1 MGWVFPMARLNFPP
15 AHRWANGRLHIRRE
29 VGVNLET
36 KHPMPQQLG
45 AKAGKNLAKSC
56 IS

>member
-1 MGWVFPMARLNFPP
+1 MGWVFPMAHLNFPP